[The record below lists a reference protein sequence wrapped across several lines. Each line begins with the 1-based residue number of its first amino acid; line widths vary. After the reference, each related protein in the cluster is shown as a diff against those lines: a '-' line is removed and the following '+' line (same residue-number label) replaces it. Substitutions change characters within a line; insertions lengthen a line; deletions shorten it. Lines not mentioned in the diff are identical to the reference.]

1 MIQAEAVRLFA
12 EKGYAETTVEE
23 IADAAAISPRTFFR
37 YFPTKEDVVIWDEYD
52 PIALELMASRP
63 SHESPAES
71 FRAIIRQAIEG
82 LYRRDPE
89 GLLVRHRLLQTVPEL
104 RARFLEMQGSGAELL
119 ATTFAQTR
127 GRLIDELQL
136 RVTAGALASVI
147 TVAFDRWQRDNGES
161 DLLALF
167 DQATDALVTGVG
179 QLRQKPRAAR
189 G

>member
-1 MIQAEAVRLFA
+1 
-12 EKGYAETTVEE
+12 
-23 IADAAAISPRTFFR
+23 
-37 YFPTKEDVVIWDEYD
+37 
-52 PIALELMASRP
+52 MASRP